1 MYLLIKIDGLL
12 YAFNTSLLFFK
23 DSKKKNA
30 TTDKNF
36 LNITYN

>member
-1 MYLLIKIDGLL
+1 MLSTQVYYFSRIV
-12 YAFNTSLLFFK
+12 
-23 DSKKKNA
+23 KKKNA